1 MKNLKIIITTA
12 IIAIISLISFNI
24 TCTSGTHYNL
34 GEFVPFEYPVPDGMI
49 TDEDEK
55 MAMIQA
61 KIENLEATNRVF
73 WGEIPA
79 DVDTML
85 KLFQAIWGFIN
96 TNFPGFPGIMKT
108 EDNPDGIDWDEFGE
122 WAYEEIEY
130 IDNYGDFA
138 NIMTRMAYVL
148 KEGHSQV
155 IPGRLK
161 GAMGLTSYREN
172 APVFIPFSA
181 KVSTIGACYTVTEEE
196 ELVVTYIIDD
206 ENPYDLR
213 PGDEIVGFN
222 GIPWAE
228 WLPYLIEA
236 DIPYYGSPASSEGA
250 IRYNLL
256 KSGMTNAR
264 LFEKINIKEYRTGE
278 IVTKPILYERFTW
291 TTTKP
296 CTEHFVSVPGVP
308 DPQISFYATDP
319 LYYGIME
326 GTNIGYIYLTS
337 FPSGWDE
344 FDDPSQWDPY
354 ETEFSGAFNRAIVE
368 LMDTDGLIIDIRQHG
383 GGWQQVSYKGFAK
396 LIDADEDILIFKQV
410 NRDTGN
416 PAKDAFEDDY
426 SRDFPLKADDS
437 HYENPIIVITG
448 PDCISGGD
456 LITAFFDKFPE
467 FTIIGNH
474 NNGAFTAVGAQEYQ
488 VGNDTVFQYIPTIG
502 LYYHDDP
509 NPNLLRRSD
518 FVDIHVRQNK
528 EDIVKGVDAVREYA
542 LKLIR
547 EKKPD
552 A

>member
-1 MKNLKIIITTA
+1 MRNINIIIT
-12 IIAIISLISFNI
+12 IIILAIISFGLFSI
-24 TCTSGTHYNL
+24 TCTSEPAYEL
-34 GEFVPFEYPVPDGMI
+34 GKFVPFEYPVPDGMI
-49 TDEDEK
+49 EDEAEK
-55 MAMIQA
+55 EAMIQA
-61 KIENLEATNRVF
+61 KIENLEATNRIF

-79 DVDTML
+79 DIDTLL

-108 EDNPDGIDWDEFGE
+108 EGNPDGIDWDQFGE

-155 IPGRLK
+155 VPGRLR

-172 APVFIPFSA
+172 APVFIPSA
-181 KVSTIGACYTVTEEE
+181 KVTTIGACYTVTEEE
-196 ELVVTYIIDD
+196 ELIITKVIDK
-206 ENPYDLR
+206 ENPYELR
-213 PGDEIVGFN
+213 TGDEIVGFN
-222 GIPWAE
+222 GIPWVE
-228 WLPYLIEA
+228 WLPRLVEA
-236 DIPYYGSPASSEGA
+236 NIPYYGSPASSEGA

-256 KSGMTNAR
+256 KSGMTNVR
-264 LFEKINIKEYRTGE
+264 LFEKINIRKFQTGE
-278 IVTKPILYERFTW
+278 IITKDIVYERFTW

-308 DPQISFYATDP
+308 DPEISFYATDP
-319 LYYGIME
+319 LYYGIIE

-344 FDDPSQWDPY
+344 FDDPSQWNPY
-354 ETEFSGAFNRAIVE
+354 ETEFSGAFNLAIVE
-368 LMDTDGLIIDIRQHG
+368 LMETDGLIIDIREHH
-383 GGWQQVSYKGFAK
+383 GGWQQVSYKGMSK
-396 LIDADEDILIFKQV
+396 LIDSDEDILIFKQV
-410 NRDTGN
+410 TRDTGN

-426 SRDFPLKADDS
+426 SRDFPLPADDS
-437 HYENPIIVITG
+437 KYENPIIVITG

-518 FVDIHVRQNK
+518 FIDIHVRQNK
-528 EDIVKGVDAVREYA
+528 ADIVKGVDAVREYA

-547 EKKPD
+547 EKNPD